1 MRVLLLLSLVLSFNI
16 HPAFAQQGDDL
27 EQQFDT
33 TAKGFSQDGT
43 KLQGLKEG
51 EFSNDPE
58 KPKAEGLKDSFVTNM
73 MTGVMKQAID
83 SFLKENPFSK
93 MEREEVKSMIQLK
106 TNGLP
111 VAKLFENHPKI
122 LDIIVDWIRDEKALP
137 KIIGIVNK
145 PDEVKMYG
153 FIVMGIFILSF
164 ILNLSNSKG
173 GLGKRILKKLMIF
186 IGAFIINISAFFY
199 LFQAEMKPTLD
210 IVFRYYHL

>member
-1 MRVLLLLSLVLSFNI
+1 MRVLLLLSLILTFNI
-16 HPAFAQQGDDL
+16 HPALAQQGDDL
-27 EQQFDT
+27 EQQFDK

-58 KPKAEGLKDSFVTNM
+58 KPKAEGLKESFVTNM

-83 SFLKENPFSK
+83 QFLKENPFSK
-93 MEREEVKSMIQLK
+93 MERQEVKSMIELK

-111 VAKLFENHPKI
+111 VATLFKNHPKI
-122 LDIIVDWIRDEKALP
+122 LDIFVDWIRDDKALP

-145 PDEVKMYG
+145 PDEVKVYG

-164 ILNLSNSKG
+164 ILNLANSKG

-186 IGAFIINISAFFY
+186 VGAFAINIGTFFF
-199 LFQAEMKPTLD
+199 LFKEEMKPTLD
-210 IVFRYYHL
+210 IIFRYYHL